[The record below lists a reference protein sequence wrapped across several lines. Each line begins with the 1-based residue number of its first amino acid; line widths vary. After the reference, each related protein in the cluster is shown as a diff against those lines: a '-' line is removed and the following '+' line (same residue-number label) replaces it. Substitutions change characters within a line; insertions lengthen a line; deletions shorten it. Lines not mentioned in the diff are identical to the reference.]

1 MTTIKEEKIS
11 FSEAFARLENSNI
24 AKNIVLKELS
34 RRVFLEGE
42 FIERAIEADDKEN
55 LFEAFCTNG
64 NLNTEEKI
72 ERFLQNTQTK
82 RDDLKERLLYQNK
95 IDKLKLQLFPFER
108 IREVFLATKPLHD
121 QISFSMISVNT
132 AEKAK
137 DIYEELINNNR
148 DFSELARIYSIADNA
163 RNGGIV
169 GPLPMGN
176 LSLEMRRILSSLKL
190 GEISEPF
197 SLDSKHF
204 MIVQVNAIK
213 SHQLSSGVEMT
224 IRTELFEQWLEQKAS
239 EWSLKFE

>member
-1 MTTIKEEKIS
+1 MTTTKEEKIG
-11 FSEAFARLENSNI
+11 FSEAFTRLENSKI
-24 AKNIVLKELS
+24 AKDIVLKELS
-34 RRVFLEGE
+34 RRVLLESE
-42 FIERAIEADDKEN
+42 FAERAIEADDREK

-72 ERFLQNTQTK
+72 ERFLQNTRTR
-82 RDDLKERLLYQNK
+82 RDELQERLLYQNK
-95 IDKLKLQLFPFER
+95 IDKLKAQLFPFER

-121 QISFSMISVNT
+121 QISFSMISVDT
-132 AEKAK
+132 PEKAK
-137 DIYEELINNNR
+137 DIYEELINHNR
-148 DFSELARIYSIADNA
+148 DFSELARIYSVADNA
-163 RNGGIV
+163 RNGGMV

-176 LSLEMRRILSSLKL
+176 LSLEMRRILSGLKL

-204 MIVQVNAIK
+204 MLVQVNAIK
-213 SHQLSSGVEMT
+213 THQLSSVIEMT